1 MDIENVKKQYEEHLM
16 QLPNV
21 VGVGIGEKAGEPIIT
36 VFVTQKVPESSLQ
49 PQEIIPRT
57 LECGGCRSWSQ
68 MDTRTADRQTESNSP
83 RHQQGQYRVE
93 SKRHGAFSYSRYAN

>member
-21 VGVGIGEKAGEPIIT
+21 VGVGIGEKAGEPVIT

-57 LECGGCRSWSQ
+57 IDGHKTDVVGIGNV
-68 MDTRTADRQTESNSP
+68 TAQTTKKT
-83 RHQQGQYRVE
+83 G
-93 SKRHGAFSYSRYAN
+93 

>member
-1 MDIENVKKQYEEHLM
+1 MMDIENVKKQHEEHLM

-57 LECGGCRSWSQ
+57 LDGHKTDVVEIGNV
-68 MDTRTADRQTESNSP
+68 TAQTTKKT
-83 RHQQGQYRVE
+83 G
-93 SKRHGAFSYSRYAN
+93 

>member
-36 VFVTQKVPESSLQ
+36 VFVTRKVPESSLQ

-57 LECGGCRSWSQ
+57 LDEHKTDVVEIGNV
-68 MDTRTADRQTESNSP
+68 TAQTT
-83 RHQQGQYRVE
+83 Q
-93 SKRHGAFSYSRYAN
+93 KR

>member
-36 VFVTQKVPESSLQ
+36 VFVTHKVPESSLQ

-57 LECGGCRSWSQ
+57 LDGHKTDVVEIGNV
-68 MDTRTADRQTESNSP
+68 TAQATQR
-83 RHQQGQYRVE
+83 R
-93 SKRHGAFSYSRYAN
+93 